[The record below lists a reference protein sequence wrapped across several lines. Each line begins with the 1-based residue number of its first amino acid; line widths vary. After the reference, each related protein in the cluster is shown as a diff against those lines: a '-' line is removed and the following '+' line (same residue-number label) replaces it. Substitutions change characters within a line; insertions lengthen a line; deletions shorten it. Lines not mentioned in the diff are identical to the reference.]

1 MTEEVVKFQQVV
13 LRIPATDGMKKQ
25 RENDMLNEIEIRTI
39 AIFTA
44 E

>member
-13 LRIPATDGMKKQ
+13 LQIPATDGMKKQ